1 MKRIFTWL
9 DRIMRLDEVLATA
22 AVFALFLVA
31 ISNIFMR
38 YLFNSPLA
46 WTEEILQLLL
56 VWATFLGTSAL
67 VRRREHVFIS
77 FVTDKLPPRLAH
89 WNEQIFSVGI
99 ILISALVMLY
109 WGTQLLSFSAFRST
123 PMLQIPYYWIHV
135 AIPVSAGVMIYHC
148 VVRLF
153 QRHKP

>member
-1 MKRIFTWL
+1 MQRIFTWL
-9 DRIMRLDEVLATA
+9 DRFMRLDEVIATA
-22 AVFALFLVA
+22 AIFALFLVA

-46 WTEEILQLLL
+46 WTEEILQMLL
-56 VWATFLGTSAL
+56 VWASFLGASAL

-99 ILISALVMLY
+99 ILVSAAVMLY
-109 WGTQLLSFSAFRST
+109 WGAELLSYSAYRST

-135 AIPVSAGVMIYHC
+135 AIPVSAVVMIYHC
-148 VVRLF
+148 VVRLVR
-153 QRHKP
+153 QHSP

>member
-1 MKRIFTWL
+1 MKLIFTWL
-9 DRIMRLDEVLATA
+9 DRIMRLDEVVATA

-38 YLFNSPLA
+38 YVFSAPLA

-56 VWATFLGTSAL
+56 VWATFLGASAL
-67 VRRREHVFIS
+67 VRRKEHVFIS

-89 WNEQIFSVGI
+89 WNEQVFSVGI
-99 ILISALVMLY
+99 ILISAIAMLY
-109 WGTQLLSFSAFRST
+109 WGTLLLSFSAFRST

-135 AIPVSAGVMIYHC
+135 AIPVSAIVMIYHC
-148 VVRLF
+148 VVRLVQ
-153 QRHKP
+153 QR

>member
-46 WTEEILQLLL
+46 WTEEVLQLLL
-56 VWATFLGTSAL
+56 VWATFLGASAL

-77 FVTDKLPPRLAH
+77 FVSDKLPPRLAH
-89 WNEQIFSVGI
+89 WNEQVFSVGV

-109 WGTQLLSFSAFRST
+109 WGTQLLSFSALRST

-135 AIPVSAGVMIYHC
+135 AIPVSAAVMIYHC
-148 VVRLF
+148 VVRLV
-153 QRHKP
+153 QRYQS

>member
-1 MKRIFTWL
+1 MKLFLMWL
-9 DRIMRLDEVLATA
+9 DRVMRLDEVVATA

-38 YLFNSPLA
+38 YLFSAPLA

-56 VWATFLGTSAL
+56 VWATFLGASAL
-67 VRRREHVFIS
+67 VRRKEHVFIS

-89 WNEQIFSVGI
+89 WNEQVFSVGI
-99 ILISALVMLY
+99 ILVSAMVMLY

-135 AIPVSAGVMIYHC
+135 AIPVSAVVMSYHC
-148 VVRLF
+148 VVRLV
-153 QRHKP
+153 QRR

>member
-1 MKRIFTWL
+1 MKFIFMWL
-9 DRIMRLDEVLATA
+9 DRVMRLDEVVATA

-38 YLFNSPLA
+38 YVFSAPLA

-56 VWATFLGTSAL
+56 VWATFLGASAL
-67 VRRREHVFIS
+67 VRRKEHVFIS

-89 WNEQIFSVGI
+89 WNEQVFSVAI
-99 ILISALVMLY
+99 ILASAIAMLY

-135 AIPVSAGVMIYHC
+135 AIPVSAVVMIYHC
-148 VVRLF
+148 MVRLV
-153 QRHKP
+153 QRR

>member
-1 MKRIFTWL
+1 MQRIFTWL
-9 DRIMRLDEVLATA
+9 DRFMRLDEVIATA
-22 AVFALFLVA
+22 AIFALFLVA

-46 WTEEILQLLL
+46 WTEEILQMLL
-56 VWATFLGTSAL
+56 VWASFLGASAL

-99 ILISALVMLY
+99 ILLSAAVMLY
-109 WGTQLLSFSAFRST
+109 WGTELLSYSAYRST

-135 AIPVSAGVMIYHC
+135 AIPVSAVVMIYHC
-148 VVRLF
+148 VVRLVRQHSF
-153 QRHKP
+153 

>member
-1 MKRIFTWL
+1 MKFIFMWL
-9 DRIMRLDEVLATA
+9 DRVMRLDEVVATA
-22 AVFALFLVA
+22 AIFALFLVA

-38 YLFNSPLA
+38 YVFSAPLA

-56 VWATFLGTSAL
+56 VWATFLGASAL
-67 VRRREHVFIS
+67 VRRKEHVFIS

-89 WNEQIFSVGI
+89 WNEQVFSVGI
-99 ILISALVMLY
+99 ILASAMAMFY

-135 AIPVSAGVMIYHC
+135 AIPVSAVVMSYHC
-148 VVRLF
+148 VVRLV
-153 QRHKP
+153 QRR